1 MDFTPSDKIEIIR
14 YWADWFYDHSNSWES
29 GRLGASLAYLFVAIA
44 KGTICS
50 FTKRDPV
57 VRLLKK
63 ENIGIDHYIWDFIE
77 IEK

>member
-1 MDFTPSDKIEIIR
+1 MGFTPADRIEIIR
-14 YWADWFYDHSNSWES
+14 YWGDWFYDHSNSWES

-50 FTKRDPV
+50 FTKGDPV